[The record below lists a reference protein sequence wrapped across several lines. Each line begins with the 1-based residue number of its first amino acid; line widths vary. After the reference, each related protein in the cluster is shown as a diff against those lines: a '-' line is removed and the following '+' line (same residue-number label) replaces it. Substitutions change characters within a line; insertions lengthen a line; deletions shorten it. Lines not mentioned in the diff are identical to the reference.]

1 MSSITTIE
9 ITEVYSKRIV
19 IEHDAS
25 ITDEDILDYVR
36 KQYYN
41 DKIEL
46 DYNNYLDTDFNIV
59 ETNETVEVQEDPEL
73 LQQAEKELAEE
84 SNVKN

>member
-1 MSSITTIE
+1 MNNITKAERITTIE

-59 ETNETVEVQEDPEL
+59 ETNETVEVQEDPEYL
-73 LQQAEKELAEE
+73 PPIR
-84 SNVKN
+84 

>member
-1 MSSITTIE
+1 MRNITTIK
-9 ITEVYSKRIV
+9 ITEIYSKRIT

-41 DKIEL
+41 DRIEL
-46 DYNNYLDTDFNIV
+46 DYSNYLDTDFNIV
-59 ETNETVEVQEDPEL
+59 ENSETVEEDPEYL
-73 LQQAEKELAEE
+73 PPIRQNSQNSA
-84 SNVKN
+84 

>member
-1 MSSITTIE
+1 MRNITTIE

-46 DYNNYLDTDFNIV
+46 DYSNYLDTDFNIV
-59 ETNETVEVQEDPEL
+59 ETNETVEVEEDPEYL
-73 LQQAEKELAEE
+73 PPIR
-84 SNVKN
+84 

>member
-1 MSSITTIE
+1 MSNITKTERITTIE
-9 ITEVYSKRIV
+9 ITEVYSKRII

-41 DKIEL
+41 DRIEL
-46 DYNNYLDTDFNIV
+46 DYSNYLDTDFNIV
-59 ETNETVEVQEDPEL
+59 ENSETVEENPEYL
-73 LQQAEKELAEE
+73 PPIRWLRGI
-84 SNVKN
+84 

>member
-1 MSSITTIE
+1 MSNITTIE
-9 ITEVYSKRIV
+9 ITEVYSKRIT

-59 ETNETVEVQEDPEL
+59 ETNETVEVQEDPEYL
-73 LQQAEKELAEE
+73 PPIRWLRGI
-84 SNVKN
+84 

>member
-1 MSSITTIE
+1 MSNITAIE

-41 DKIEL
+41 DCIEL
-46 DYNNYLDTDFNIV
+46 DYSNYLDTDFNIV
-59 ETNETVEVQEDPEL
+59 ENSETVEEDPEYL
-73 LQQAEKELAEE
+73 PPIR
-84 SNVKN
+84 